1 MCYFVIYR
9 SHYISGEHWSPCTHT
24 IIFSLCVFVR
34 HTEKAPDTARFLI
47 WSLSPYTPTVSAYP
61 DQYNSDL
68 STQTVEREGETRRA
82 RAVYTSTLSHTT
94 RLFLASVQQKYDLL
108 FSSLSLSSLSLAAQW
123 LDTKRNKWWWQSTL
137 LLILIDFFWVRRLA
151 RLCLV
156 FLESSVEKGKP
167 KIIM

>member
-68 STQTVEREGETRRA
+68 STQTVERERA
-82 RAVYTSTLSHTT
+82 KQEGREQCTLLLYLTQQGSSWHQSNKNMIFY
-94 RLFLASVQQKYDLL
+94 FL
-108 FSSLSLSSLSLAAQW
+108 LSLSSLSLAAQW

-167 KIIM
+167 KIVM